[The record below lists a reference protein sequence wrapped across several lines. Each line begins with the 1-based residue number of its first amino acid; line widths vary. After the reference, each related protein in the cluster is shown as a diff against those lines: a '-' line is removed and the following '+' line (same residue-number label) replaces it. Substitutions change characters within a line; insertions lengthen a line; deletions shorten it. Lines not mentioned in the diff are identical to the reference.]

1 MYQPSWG
8 PVGVLVKHTFK
19 CEMLDITKYVQY
31 KKLLNC
37 ILCMT
42 LHTNLFYIGSLRTPA
57 LKRNGIPHLQN
68 VDVCFKRKLGGVY
81 LGTYIDFIGVG
92 HFGYNHAM
100 RF

>member
-1 MYQPSWG
+1 MYTQG
-8 PVGVLVKHTFK
+8 PQLFV
-19 CEMLDITKYVQY
+19 TKP
-31 KKLLNC
+31 KNHETSARF
-37 ILCMT
+37 ILT
-42 LHTNLFYIGSLRTPA
+42 LGALHTNLFYIGSLRTPA

-68 VDVCFKRKLGGVY
+68 VDVCFKRKLGEVY